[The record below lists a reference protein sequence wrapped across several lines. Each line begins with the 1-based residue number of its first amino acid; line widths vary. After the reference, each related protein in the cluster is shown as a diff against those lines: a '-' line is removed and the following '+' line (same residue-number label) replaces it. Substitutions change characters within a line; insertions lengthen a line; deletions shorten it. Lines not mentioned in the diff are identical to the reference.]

1 MRDTKPILKG
11 GGMMREFT
19 FEELKERRPS
29 NLVIS
34 EGFSRQTRIRRK
46 PRDPVE
52 RELLIRQTQARVKE
66 AERQGKLVYDG
77 QRIIIRF

>member
-1 MRDTKPILKG
+1 
-11 GGMMREFT
+11 MMREFT
-19 FEELKERRPS
+19 FEELKARRPS
-29 NLVIS
+29 NLVVS
-34 EGFSRQTRIRRK
+34 EEFSRQTRIRRK

-77 QRIIIRF
+77 RRIIIRF

>member
-1 MRDTKPILKG
+1 
-11 GGMMREFT
+11 MREFT

-34 EGFSRQTRIRRK
+34 ERFSRQKRIRRK
-46 PRDPVE
+46 PRNPAE
-52 RELLIRQTQARVKE
+52 RELLIRETQARVKE

-77 QRIIIRF
+77 HRIIIRL